1 MKARNVIVVTLSIV
15 IIAVCCAVCYFA
27 WNKLSE
33 SNVVVTTED
42 DEWDEEPDTTDYS
55 SHEDTAVQIVQED
68 TENLYEG
75 PADHIYHAEE
85 PLYDYTP
92 TIEGQNDGGLC
103 YVSNKDQFYADCT
116 DEDARKFDMTD
127 FDAFLPGADTVEVK
141 YLGHDIDYSNFYFAL
156 ADGSGTDP
164 DTGVKAARVLN
175 KSAGY
180 WFMYTIPYTEAEENI
195 VQ

>member
-1 MKARNVIVVTLSIV
+1 MKARNTIVVTLSIV
-15 IIAVCCAVCYFA
+15 IIVVCCTVCYFV

-33 SNVVVTTED
+33 SNVNVTVED
-42 DEWDEEPDTTDYS
+42 SEWDEEPDTTDYS
-55 SHEDTAVQIVQED
+55 SHADTDVQMVQEN
-68 TENLYEG
+68 TENLFEG

-103 YVSNKDQFYADCT
+103 YISNKDQFYADCT

-127 FDAFLPGADTVEVK
+127 FDAFFSYSTTVEIK
-141 YLGHDIDYSNFYFAL
+141 YLGHNADYSDFYFAL
-156 ADGSGTDP
+156 ADGSGIDP

-195 VQ
+195 AQ